1 MEKAYHQAYD
11 YAVDKLKDATKD
23 NFATLRRQIIATG
36 VCTSCGACVASCEA
50 EALAMVAGR
59 PTLVGK
65 CTNCGVCLH
74 QCPRTITTPEGLLG
88 DYKFARRG
96 KSNLKDLKGQDGG
109 IVTTLLA
116 YALDENLIDSA
127 IVTTKSDE
135 DPWKPIPAIVT
146 NTENLLAA
154 AGTIYNQCQENVGA
168 LVQAIK
174 MGMHSIG
181 FVGTPC
187 HIDAVTKMEESPLG
201 LIRLYGRAKIL
212 KIGLFCMDSFTYEQ
226 LVYFLEEVKGIP
238 ISSIK
243 KMNISKGKFLV
254 TYDGD
259 KTKNWRIHEM
269 DNLRTSSCYYCTDL
283 TNEQA
288 DISVGSVGSPEGY
301 STILART
308 SDGVQVLQDAEEK
321 GYLTTEP
328 LPRAGLQAVLNLA
341 RLKKVQLYTMRRRR
355 KYIIDN
361 IAFPAPPTEIQ
372 SIALE
377 TEAAAAPSTLEPGV
391 YRRRVIQTKNIR
403 FLDEA
408 TKIGMTLINT
418 SGCVME
424 SVKIQ
429 IGHVQDLFENYAW
442 QTSVDLWFPAE
453 ELEFEFTRIKNDSEY
468 LLHIEDKQGK
478 ILTKKIE
485 VAKLKKMT

>member
-1 MEKAYHQAYD
+1 MSMDKAYSQAYD
-11 YAVDKLKDATKD
+11 YAVDKLKDAKKD
-23 NFATLRRQIIATG
+23 NFATLRQQIIATG
-36 VCTSCGACVASCEA
+36 VCTSCGACVASCET

-65 CTNCGVCLH
+65 CNNCGVCLH

-88 DYKFARRG
+88 DYKFAQRG

-135 DPWKPIPAIVT
+135 YPWKPIPAIVT
-146 NTENLLAA
+146 NSKSLLAA

-187 HIDAVTKMEESPLG
+187 HIDAVKKMEESPLG
-201 LIRLYGRAKIL
+201 LFRLYGRVKIL

-238 ISSIK
+238 LSSIT

-254 TYDGD
+254 TYNGD
-259 KTKNWRIHEM
+259 KTESWKIHDM

-283 TNEQA
+283 TSEHA

-308 SDGVQVLQDAEEK
+308 SEGVQILQDAEEK

-328 LPRAGLQAVLNLA
+328 LTRAGLQAVLNLA

-355 KYIIDN
+355 RYIIDN

-372 SIALE
+372 SVTLE
-377 TEAAAAPSTLEPGV
+377 KEAAAPSTLEPGV
-391 YRRRVIQTKNIR
+391 YRRRVIQTKNIQL
-403 FLDEA
+403 LDNA

-424 SVKIQ
+424 GVKIQ
-429 IGHVQDLFENYAW
+429 IGHVQDLFEDYAW

-453 ELEFEFTRIKNDSEY
+453 ELEFEFARVQNDSNY

-485 VAKLKKMT
+485 VANLEK

>member
-1 MEKAYHQAYD
+1 MSKDEAYFQAYN
-11 YAVDKLKDATKD
+11 YAVDKLKDAKKD
-23 NFATLRRQIIATG
+23 NFATLRRQIIVTG
-36 VCTSCGACVASCEA
+36 VCTSCGACIASCEA
-50 EALAMVAGR
+50 EVLDMVAGR

-135 DPWKPIPAIVT
+135 VPWKPIPAIVT
-146 NTENLLAA
+146 NSKSLLSA

-201 LIRLYGRAKIL
+201 LFRLYGRVKIL
-212 KIGLFCMDSFTYEQ
+212 KIGLFCMDSFTYER
-226 LVYFLEEVKGIP
+226 LVYFLQEVKGIP
-238 ISSIK
+238 ISSIT
-243 KMNISKGKFLV
+243 KMDISKGKFLV

-259 KTKNWRIHEM
+259 KTESWRIHEM

-308 SDGVQVLQDAEEK
+308 SDGVQILQDAEEK
-321 GYLTTEP
+321 GFLTTEP
-328 LPRAGLQAVLNLA
+328 FTRAGLQAVLNLA
-341 RLKKVQLYTMRRRR
+341 RMKKVQLYTMRRRR
-355 KYIIDN
+355 RYIIDN
-361 IAFPAPPTEIQ
+361 IEFTAPSTKVQ
-372 SIALE
+372 SVTLE
-377 TEAAAAPSTLEPGV
+377 TETAAAPSTLEPGV

-403 FLDEA
+403 LIDDA
-408 TKIGMTLINT
+408 TKIGMKLINT
-418 SGCVME
+418 SGCVIE

-429 IGHVQDLFENYAW
+429 IGHFQDLFEDYAW

-453 ELEFEFTRIKNDSEY
+453 ELEFEFKRVENDSKY

-485 VAKLKKMT
+485 VANLEK